1 MRGCVPRAAGSG
13 RASAT
18 RQEVMP
24 RKAMKRPQPEHRV
37 GERPVRFIQAERR
50 VPDRVEHPGE
60 RHDTEA
66 RRGKADRAR
75 DREGDDREAE
85 RRTEPSAQIRR
96 EGDIR
101 ERDGG
106 AQVHRVDEEVWQR
119 EEVFERV
126 RRVPAAVPVEADAE
140 CEEIQDDGKPQKSVR
155 GREAG
160 VFADRFDRAD
170 HSRAHVVDTLEARPM
185 LSLTRCSR
193 LSR

>member
-1 MRGCVPRAAGSG
+1 MRVVCWNAGSLASTGIREMYWMTSGERFVASGPAKRSAAVAAIRKPNTSALGQPIGRRMRGCVPRAAGSG

-96 EGDIR
+96 EGDMR

-106 AQVHRVDEEVWQR
+106 AQVHRV
-119 EEVFERV
+119 
-126 RRVPAAVPVEADAE
+126 
-140 CEEIQDDGKPQKSVR
+140 
-155 GREAG
+155 
-160 VFADRFDRAD
+160 
-170 HSRAHVVDTLEARPM
+170 
-185 LSLTRCSR
+185 
-193 LSR
+193 